1 MSSAANPSTSKAI
14 EVHDLRKAYNGRVA
28 VDGISFDV
36 HTGEVFG
43 FLGPNGAGKTTTV
56 RMLTGIIA
64 PDGGSATILGHD
76 VVREPVRS
84 KQVIGVVPETA
95 NAYADLTAWQN
106 LMLMAD
112 LYGFRRSAARLPAT
126 DLLEEL
132 GLSDRR
138 DQKVAGFSKGMRQRL
153 ILAMALL
160 HDPPLLFLDEPTS
173 GLDVQSTHLM
183 LEILS
188 ERNRAGTTIFL
199 TTHNMD
205 EANRLCDRV
214 GFIRAGKIAAID
226 SPERLKQAINRL
238 HVIEVGFDRPVEA
251 SVLAGLPGIDRVL
264 KIGDTCRLETADTD
278 AAIASV
284 VAAARSS
291 GARILSLSTLSPTLD
306 EVYLRLTGGEE

>member
-1 MSSAANPSTSKAI
+1 MPKAI
-14 EVHDLRKAYNGRVA
+14 EVHDLRKAYNGRTA
-28 VDGISFDV
+28 VDGISFEV

-56 RMLTGIIA
+56 RMLTGIIV
-64 PDGGSATILGHD
+64 PDGGSVAILGHD
-76 VVREPVRS
+76 IVREPVRG

-95 NAYADLTAWQN
+95 NAYDDLTAWQN

-112 LYGFRRSAARLPAT
+112 LYGLRRSAARRSAA
-126 DLLEEL
+126 DLLERI
-132 GLSDRR
+132 GLADRR

-173 GLDVQSTHLM
+173 GLDVQSTHMM
-183 LEILS
+183 LEILG

-214 GFIRAGKIAAID
+214 GIIRAGKIAAID
-226 SPERLKQAINRL
+226 SPERLKRTIDRML
-238 HVIEVGFDRPVEA
+238 IIEAGFDRPVEA
-251 SVLAGLPGIDRVL
+251 AVFAGLPGIDRASKL
-264 KIGDTCRLETADTD
+264 GDTWRFETADTD

-284 VAAARSS
+284 VTAARSS
-291 GARILSLSTLSPTLD
+291 GVRILSLSTLAPTLD
-306 EVYLRLTGGEE
+306 EVYLRLTGGDE